1 MNREFQPTSAP
12 FRGLF
17 AVLALLV
24 TIAIGYGLD
33 GLADSY
39 VVAHA
44 QDMAPQTVV
53 LASR

>member
-12 FRGLF
+12 FRCLF
-17 AVLALLV
+17 AALALLV
-24 TIAIGYGLD
+24 TVAIGYGLD

-39 VVAHA
+39 VYAHA
-44 QDMAPQTVV
+44 QDASPPVV

>member
-12 FRGLF
+12 FRCLF
-17 AVLALLV
+17 AALALLV
-24 TIAIGYGLD
+24 TVAIGYGLD

-39 VVAHA
+39 AVAHT
-44 QDMAPQTVV
+44 QDASPQPVV